1 MKNINNR
8 FILRYT
14 QQDDYDFIGEMID
27 YSNKNIDKE
36 LGYPRCDNLGELLA
50 EIELYE
56 NTLENSLFIIS
67 YDDKPIA
74 LGGYLYTEGDDEG
87 YFIGPIIKEEYYNK
101 ENIKAII
108 NLILDVKKDVLNEFK
123 VNLEA
128 VLSKNNKLLNE
139 CYLELEWDYKRTV
152 REMRYDIDGVKKETL
167 QWRIT
172 EFYKNDYIIM
182 NDIFKLLDKTF
193 NWNGNHEKI
202 NELLKEDYRVG
213 CVFDKENNVLGVVC
227 WAYLKEVDFSRLEY
241 LVVKEQYRK
250 NRIGEAMINH
260 VINDSIDNKVTCIY
274 LNTGINNNAAN
285 LYKKTGFYDTVVS
298 NIYGKSSF

>member
-74 LGGYLYTEGDDEG
+74 LGGYLYTEGDDE
-87 YFIGPIIKEEYYNK
+87 
-101 ENIKAII
+101 
-108 NLILDVKKDVLNEFK
+108 
-123 VNLEA
+123 
-128 VLSKNNKLLNE
+128 
-139 CYLELEWDYKRTV
+139 CYLEIEWDYKRTV

-167 QWRIT
+167 QWIIT
-172 EFYKNDYIIM
+172 EFDKNDCIIM

-213 CVFDKENNVLGVVC
+213 CVLDKDNNVLGVVS

-285 LYKKTGFYDTVVS
+285 LYKTTGFYDTVVS
-298 NIYGKSSF
+298 NIYGRSSF